1 MMEKNEQVEEY
12 LSIKLNKKLNN
23 EKANVKSYEEEDY
36 NFSLFDEKTNNNNIS
51 DNSPSSK
58 TKKNMLDLDEQN
70 LHEFLN
76 YDLINSLNNDNQ
88 IDSNKYSDHSNSS
101 IKDYTS
107 ITSDKNL
114 NHSSDNYNDCT
125 GEENLKNDDNL
136 NQINSNKFT
145 NSNLNNEDINNNN
158 TKNIIIND
166 IKLLNDPLLAP
177 LFIPKKLRDKLVV
190 KNEKEKKHYNNTKKE
205 LTIGLINKF
214 DDNIDNDY
222 VKELMINMVNKIK
235 KKIHFEIRTGDW
247 MCLWC
252 RNLNFAYRIRCN
264 RCGLLKKS
272 TSFLYINNNY
282 RKNLNFKNKCLNN
295 NNYKKEELINAVSDN
310 KKIFEI

>member
-1 MMEKNEQVEEY
+1 MMEKNEQEEEY
-12 LSIKLNKKLNN
+12 LSIKLNKKINN
-23 EKANVKSYEEEDY
+23 ENTNVKSYEEGDNY
-36 NFSLFDEKTNNNNIS
+36 NFSLFDEKTNNNNI

-58 TKKNMLDLDEQN
+58 ARKNDLDEEN

-107 ITSDKNL
+107 INSDKNL
-114 NHSSDNYNDCT
+114 NHSSGNYNDCT
-125 GEENLKNDDNL
+125 GEQNYDNL
-136 NQINSNKFT
+136 NQINSNNFT
-145 NSNLNNEDINNNN
+145 NSNLSNNEAINNNN
-158 TKNIIIND
+158 TKKIIMND
-166 IKLLNDPLLAP
+166 IKFLNDPLFAP
-177 LFIPKKLRDKLVV
+177 KFIPKKLRNKLAV
-190 KNEKEKKHYNNTKKE
+190 KNEKEEKQNNNTKKE
-205 LTIGLINKF
+205 LKIGLKNKF
-214 DDNIDNDY
+214 DDNIDNDN
-222 VKELMINMVNKIK
+222 VKELMIKTVNKIK

-282 RKNLNFKNKCLNN
+282 RKSLNFKNKILNN
-295 NNYKKEELINAVSDN
+295 NNYKKEELINIVSDN
-310 KKIFEI
+310 KKIF

>member
-1 MMEKNEQVEEY
+1 MEKNEQKEEY
-12 LSIKLNKKLNN
+12 LSIKLNKKINN
-23 EKANVKSYEEEDY
+23 ENTNVKSYEEGDNY
-36 NFSLFDEKTNNNNIS
+36 NFSLFDEKTNNNIIS

-58 TKKNMLDLDEQN
+58 AKKNDLDEEN

-107 ITSDKNL
+107 INSDKNL
-114 NHSSDNYNDCT
+114 NHSSGNYNDCT
-125 GEENLKNDDNL
+125 GEENLQNYDNL

-145 NSNLNNEDINNNN
+145 NSNLNNNEAINKNN
-158 TKNIIIND
+158 TKNIIKND
-166 IKLLNDPLLAP
+166 IKFLNDPLFAP
-177 LFIPKKLRDKLVV
+177 KFIPKKLRNKLAV
-190 KNEKEKKHYNNTKKE
+190 KNEKEEKQNNNTKKE
-205 LTIGLINKF
+205 LKIGLKNKF
-214 DDNIDNDY
+214 DVNIDNDN
-222 VKELMINMVNKIK
+222 VKELMIKTVNKIK

-282 RKNLNFKNKCLNN
+282 RKSLNFKNKILNN
-295 NNYKKEELINAVSDN
+295 NNYKKEELINIVSDN
-310 KKIFEI
+310 KKIF